1 MIPAADP
8 RISDR
13 GMGKQQNTTG
23 LQSHLRL
30 LQPPNLRSVP
40 VSNKRPPNTSYVK

>member
-13 GMGKQQNTTG
+13 GMGKQQNTCERD
-23 LQSHLRL
+23 LNRA
-30 LQPPNLRSVP
+30 P
-40 VSNKRPPNTSYVK
+40 Y